1 MPLHAFA
8 QWWEAYHG
16 ISRYIPLS
24 KSLCTKQMSMIHRP
38 ARYMLHPGRA
48 IYHASDLRCLWF
60 GASRPRCL
68 HHASSWVSRWKP
80 RATLV
85 ESIVFDST
93 SRLLIWFCFICP
105 QAMRI
110 SSMLPLV
117 GVPVSLRHQQGFA
130 LMPLGLHGPVLIIL
144 MLRLSPNSIMEHR
157 WTLSP

>member
-1 MPLHAFA
+1 MPLHVFA

-16 ISRYIPLS
+16 ISNFQ
-24 KSLCTKQMSMIHRP
+24 SLYVQSRCSWFIALPGICCILAAQYT
-38 ARYMLHPGRA
+38 MLLIFGVYGSELLDPGACIMHPPEFR
-48 IYHASDLRCLWF
+48 DE
-60 GASRPRCL
+60 
-68 HHASSWVSRWKP
+68 KP

-93 SRLLIWFCFICP
+93 SRLLILFCSICP

-144 MLRLSPNSIMEHR
+144 MLRLSRNSIIEHC